1 MLDTVLWLELESL
14 TRLTSAAKSSHWE
27 VIIVAKKLKIFTHT
41 PIHTKGHTHAHTH
54 GEVREAEITGCKGSH
69 LCSMLVPGK
78 LWLERLKVPL
88 CQRNE
93 LKPNGVAPTHAGGQ
107 PSARCRSTGLGRR
120 RRRRSLV
127 RKAFPPV
134 TNTQIRR
141 GIAGSC
147 EKEKAA
153 WSEWEGDVDNWC
165 RLAANGILPLSP
177 SL

>member
-41 PIHTKGHTHAHTH
+41 HPYTHKGAHTRTH
-54 GEVREAEITGCKGSH
+54 TCQEVREAEITGCKGSH

-88 CQRNE
+88 CRRNE

-141 GIAGSC
+141 GIAVSC
-147 EKEKAA
+147 ERE
-153 WSEWEGDVDNWC
+153 
-165 RLAANGILPLSP
+165 
-177 SL
+177 